1 MAAVLIIRT
10 RLIAAAMV
18 LLAAFIVMGAGSLDA
33 ARAQSA
39 AQPDDA
45 ALDTVAAD
53 NAAPGFL
60 TTVPCDALAG
70 FTHERISCSYLH
82 VRESDRGRQLMLAVA
97 VVRARQADAV
107 ASPVVFLHGGPGGQI
122 VRAARHFATMP
133 INATRDVIL
142 FDQRGSGLSEPQDCQ
157 DASQAFLEMLAA
169 DLPASNSVQ
178 VQAAIEQRCHD
189 EMINAGADLN
199 GYGTAETV
207 GDMDRLRRALGIE
220 EWNLFGVS
228 YGSTVALDYIRTQ
241 PEHTRAAVL
250 DSVYPTSAPGGGDT
264 ATRNFVRA
272 LQQLYADCRRD
283 DACRQAYPGLETSFL
298 ATLIALEREPLA
310 IPVAD
315 RSLVPSGVF
324 HLNAQDFASIIHQMM
339 YARETISIVPMT
351 IDRAAR
357 RDAQGLT
364 GIVSVLAPLA
374 TRIDLPA
381 LLSVDCRERMLTRG
395 RTIRDFD
402 RLERFMRRHLTLF
415 DTQDELCADWAPDFA
430 NPAFNEPVSSPVP
443 AIFYS
448 GANDPITPP
457 SATRDAFRLFPNG
470 QYVHVLHTGHGVDRS
485 HACIRDVTAA
495 FLDDP
500 TALVQDACVGSIAPI
515 PFVTAVAPSSGV
527 LPFATGIL
535 QLQMPFLIVSLAAG
549 VLLAV
554 IGGLWTLTSVL
565 RSGYGRSPSS
575 LTIGSAVSAGA
586 GALVLIVFAGLLT
599 LVVADT
605 GASLTPT
612 LLAFGVPE
620 EAGTLLSL
628 PWAALAVTVLSL
640 GLLIA
645 AAARGGANTRPH
657 TPIAVLLTG
666 GILMLAV
673 LWWLGFFARLPG

>member
-10 RLIAAAMV
+10 RLIAAAAM
-18 LLAAFIVMGAGSLDA
+18 LLAAFFVMGFGLSDMAL
-33 ARAQSA
+33 AQSA
-39 AQPDDA
+39 APPDA
-45 ALDTVAAD
+45 
-53 NAAPGFL
+53 AAPGTL
-60 TTVPCDALAG
+60 TPVTCDTLAG
-70 FTHERISCSYLH
+70 FTHARISCSYFY
-82 VRESDRGRQLMLAVA
+82 VRESDRGRPLKLAVA
-97 VVRARQADAV
+97 VVRARRADAE
-107 ASPVVFLHGGPGGQI
+107 ASPVIFLHGGPGGQI
-122 VRAARHFATMP
+122 VRAASHFATMP

-142 FDQRGSGLSEPQDCQ
+142 FDQRGSGLSEPQDCP
-157 DASQAFLEMLAA
+157 DTSSEFLEMLAA
-169 DLPASNSVQ
+169 DLPAATAVQ

-189 EMINAGADLN
+189 ELVNAGADLN
-199 GYGTAETV
+199 GYGTRETV
-207 GDMDRLRRALGIE
+207 ADMDALRQALGLD

-228 YGSTVALDYIRTQ
+228 YGSTVALDYIRTH
-241 PEHTRAAVL
+241 PDHTRAAVL

-283 DACRQAYPGLETSFL
+283 DACQRAYPGLETSFL

-415 DTQDELCADWAPDFA
+415 DTQDDLCADWAPDFA
-430 NPAFNEPVSSPVP
+430 DPAFNEPVSSPVP

-457 SATRDAFRLFPNG
+457 SATREAFRLFPNG

-485 HACIRDVTAA
+485 HACIREVTAA

-535 QLQMPFLIVSLAAG
+535 QLQMPFLMVSLAAG

-586 GALVLIVFAGLLT
+586 GALVLIMFAGLLT